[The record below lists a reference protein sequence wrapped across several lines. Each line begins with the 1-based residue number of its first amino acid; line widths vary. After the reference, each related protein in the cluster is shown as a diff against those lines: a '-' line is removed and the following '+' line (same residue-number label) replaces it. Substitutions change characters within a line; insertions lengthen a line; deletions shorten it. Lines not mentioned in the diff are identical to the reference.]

1 MMFQHMFATMNEMLD
16 NIIDSYPLAAEEQK
30 QYYDEQLYALKQ
42 ISDSLIEQ
50 WIDFEEKFAGFTE
63 DEAEQSNASLLTAAA
78 EYEGQALAAVQQV
91 SSPQQA
97 DKPNVS
103 QQPISGMTVEQ
114 AELISKGQGYYQL
127 FMFSHAAKQFQL
139 AVNHLP
145 ECNLARLFLAMTNM
159 HLQNWSEAQ
168 RHFQL
173 LIGLTDYPK
182 WLALSYNALGCI
194 QAVHLNLEQAEQFFL
209 KAYELDPSFKDPLNN
224 LQSCRERP
232 QQLSLLFGST
242 ELCCL

>member
-1 MMFQHMFATMNEMLD
+1 MFKHMFATMNEMLD

-50 WIDFEEKFAGFTE
+50 WIDFEEKFAVFTE
-63 DEAEQSNASLLTAAA
+63 AGPLNASLLTAAT
-78 EYEGQALAAVQQV
+78 EYVGQAPAAVQ
-91 SSPQQA
+91 SLPPQQA
-97 DKPNVS
+97 EKPNVS